1 MNSLIGL
8 QYYVNQFGDPYP
20 NAVMWG
26 DILRGSWLKQMIA
39 QKRIEDARMFKASG
53 LCFIIKQG
61 EIVKL
66 TQQHVVIYEQS

>member
-8 QYYVNQFGDPYP
+8 EYYVNEFGDPYP
-20 NAVMWG
+20 KAAMWG

-53 LCFIIKQG
+53 LCFIINKG

-66 TQQHVVIYEQS
+66 TRHNTVIYEQS